1 MKFAMMGALL
11 ITLPAVAALIYSLM
25 YGPHWLTYAAL
36 FSIGLNTLPFIA
48 AGLLMGKGSD
58 GHGPDL
64 GH

>member
-25 YGPHWLTYAAL
+25 EGPRWLTYAAL
-36 FSIGLNTLPFIA
+36 FSIGLNTIPFLA